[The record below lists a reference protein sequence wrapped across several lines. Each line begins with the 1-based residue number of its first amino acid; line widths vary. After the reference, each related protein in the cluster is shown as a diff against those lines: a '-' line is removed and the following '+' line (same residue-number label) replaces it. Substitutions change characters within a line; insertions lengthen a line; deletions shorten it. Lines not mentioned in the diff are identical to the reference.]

1 MIRTKNSG
9 YASKKQKENILISP
23 SKESPKSI
31 FLPFEV
37 TSAGSSCHTLRDS
50 WLPAQLCQTTTSSS
64 RIQCLTP
71 AHVGYSGLSQ
81 PVARTFTLRTNN
93 WEMPPAAYQA
103 LGQGG
108 KGLPSPS
115 SRPGLGE
122 TGVNPEECGMLSQAG
137 RTASSSQL
145 QHSATREHLPKQKLP
160 VLGQLLTG
168 ATAPACCRISQ
179 LCWMLLEV

>member
-1 MIRTKNSG
+1 MLAKSR
-9 YASKKQKENILISP
+9 KKIFLFLQVKRVPSP
-23 SKESPKSI
+23 SFSPLRSP
-31 FLPFEV
+31 LQAAAV
-37 TSAGSSCHTLRDS
+37 TDPGTLGSQHSCAKQPPP
-50 WLPAQLCQTTTSSS
+50 PA
-64 RIQCLTP
+64 

-115 SRPGLGE
+115 NRPGLAE

-168 ATAPACCRISQ
+168 ATAPACCRISE
-179 LCWMLLEV
+179 LCWMLLEVQICQSPPD